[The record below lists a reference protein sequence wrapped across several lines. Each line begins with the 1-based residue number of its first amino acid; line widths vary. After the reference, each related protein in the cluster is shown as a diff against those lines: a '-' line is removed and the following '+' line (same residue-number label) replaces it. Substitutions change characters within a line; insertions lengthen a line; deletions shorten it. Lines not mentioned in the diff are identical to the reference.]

1 MKKFTKIMLIIVAVL
16 VVLGLLFCGVAA
28 GLGAGRAELIQE
40 IEKEGELAY
49 GNWHIGKYGIYY
61 GGSDASYVNDD
72 DIYDMDDDDDDSDED
87 DMDSD
92 DDVDDEDDMDDFE
105 SLATIGSGEAALSE
119 VKNIKMNID
128 AAEVKIVNAEDSD
141 KITVEL
147 KKGNE
152 KYLTCKMEDATF
164 SINYNEKK
172 KVGIG
177 YKGAK
182 ILVHVPKQAVFS
194 DVTMK
199 VGAADV
205 EMDVADLTCE
215 NLTLDVGAGNFEA
228 DGFTVNQTLN
238 ASIGAGNLEIDGG
251 TYQDVEMNCG
261 VGNLEFAGGVNGNL
275 TGECGMGNV
284 TLDLKGTETDYDYK
298 LACGM
303 GQIAINGTTY
313 SAISGNKTITNEN
326 IIGTIDLDCGMGQIT
341 CNIQ

>member
-28 GLGAGRAELIQE
+28 GLGAGRTEVIQE
-40 IEKEGELAY
+40 IEKEGELAC

-61 GGSDASYVNDD
+61 GESDASYVDDD
-72 DIYDMDDDDDDSDED
+72 DIYDTDDDDMDDDDDDMSG
-87 DMDSD
+87 
-92 DDVDDEDDMDDFE
+92 FE
-105 SLATIGSGEAALSE
+105 SLETIGSGEATLSE

-128 AAEVKIVNAEDSD
+128 AAAVKIVTAEDND

-147 KKGNE
+147 KKGKE

-205 EMDVADLTCE
+205 KMNVADLTCE

-238 ASIGAGNLEIDGG
+238 ASIGAGNLEMDGG
-251 TYQDVEMNCG
+251 IYQNVEMNCG
-261 VGNLEFAGGVNGNL
+261 VGNLEFAGTVNGNL

-303 GQIAINGTTY
+303 GQIVINGTTY

-341 CNIQ
+341 CDIQ

>member
-28 GLGAGRAELIQE
+28 GLGAGRTEVIQE
-40 IEKEGELAY
+40 IEKEGELAC

-61 GGSDASYVNDD
+61 GESDASYVDD
-72 DIYDMDDDDDDSDED
+72 DDDVDDDDMDDDDDDMDDDDD
-87 DMDSD
+87 DMD
-92 DDVDDEDDMDDFE
+92 DDMSDFE

-128 AAEVKIVNAEDSD
+128 AAEVKIVTAEDSD

-152 KYLTCKMEDATF
+152 NYLTCKMEDATF

-172 KVGIG
+172 KVGVG

-182 ILVHVPKQAVFS
+182 ILVYVPEQAVFS

-199 VGAADV
+199 VGAAAV

-238 ASIGAGNLEIDGG
+238 ASIGAGNLEIADG
-251 TYQDVEMNCG
+251 TYQNVEMNCG
-261 VGNLEFAGGVNGNL
+261 VGNLEFAGTVNGNL

-284 TLDLKGTETDYDYK
+284 TLDLSGTETDYDYK

-341 CNIQ
+341 CDIQ

>member
-1 MKKFTKIMLIIVAVL
+1 MLIIVAVL

-40 IEKEGELAY
+40 IEKEGELTS

-61 GGSDASYVNDD
+61 GESDASYVDD
-72 DIYDMDDDDDDSDED
+72 DDFDDVDDDPDDDEDDDSDMDDD
-87 DMDSD
+87 
-92 DDVDDEDDMDDFE
+92 FE
-105 SLATIGSGEAALSE
+105 GLATIGSGEAALSD

-128 AAEVKIVNAEDSD
+128 AAEVKIVTAEDSD

-147 KKGNE
+147 KKGSE
-152 KYLTCKMEDATF
+152 KYLTCKLDGDTF
-164 SINYNEKK
+164 SIKYNEKK

-182 ILVHVPKQAVFS
+182 LLIHVPEKAVFG

-205 EMDVADLTCE
+205 RVDVPDFTCE
-215 NLTLDVGAGNFEA
+215 NLTLDVGAGNLET
-228 DGFTVNQTLN
+228 DGFTVNRLLN
-238 ASIGAGNLEIDGG
+238 VSIGAGNLEIDDG

-261 VGNLEFAGGVNGNL
+261 VGNLEFGGTVNGNL

-341 CNIQ
+341 CNIR

>member
-1 MKKFTKIMLIIVAVL
+1 MLIIVAVL

-61 GGSDASYVNDD
+61 GGSDASYVDDD
-72 DIYDMDDDDDDSDED
+72 DIYDTDDDDMDDDDDDIDD
-87 DMDSD
+87 DMSG
-92 DDVDDEDDMDDFE
+92 FE

-128 AAEVKIVNAEDSD
+128 AAAVKIVNAEDSD

-152 KYLTCKMEDATF
+152 KYLTCKLEDATF

-172 KVGIG
+172 KVGVG

-182 ILVHVPKQAVFS
+182 LLIHVPEKAVFG

-205 EMDVADLTCE
+205 KMDVTGLTCE
-215 NLTLDVGAGNFEA
+215 NLTLDVGAGNFET

-238 ASIGAGNLEIDGG
+238 ASIGAGNLEIGG
-251 TYQDVEMNCG
+251 GNYQDVEMNCG
-261 VGNLEFAGGVNGNL
+261 VGNLEFAGTVNGNL

-284 TLDLKGTETDYDYK
+284 TLDLNGTETDYDYK

>member
-28 GLGAGRAELIQE
+28 GLGAGRTEVIQE
-40 IEKEGELAY
+40 IEKEGELAC

-61 GGSDASYVNDD
+61 GESDASYVDD
-72 DIYDMDDDDDDSDED
+72 DDDDMDDDDMDDDDDD
-87 DMDSD
+87 MD
-92 DDVDDEDDMDDFE
+92 DDDDDMDDDDMSGFE

-128 AAEVKIVNAEDSD
+128 AAEVKIVTAEDND

-147 KKGNE
+147 KKGKE

-172 KVGIG
+172 KAGIG

-205 EMDVADLTCE
+205 KMNVADLTCE

-238 ASIGAGNLEIDGG
+238 ASIGAGNLEMDGG
-251 TYQDVEMNCG
+251 IYQNVEMNCG
-261 VGNLEFAGGVNGNL
+261 VGNLEFAGTVNGNL

-303 GQIAINGTTY
+303 GQIVINGTTY

-341 CNIQ
+341 CDIQ